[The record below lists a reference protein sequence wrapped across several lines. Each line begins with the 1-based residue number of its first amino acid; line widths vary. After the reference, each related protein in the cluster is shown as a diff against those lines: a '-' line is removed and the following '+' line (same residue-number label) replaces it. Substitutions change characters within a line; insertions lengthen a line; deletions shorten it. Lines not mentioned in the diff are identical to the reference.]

1 MGSGQNLPIA
11 GILLAAVSFLAMLLS
26 GVDAVIGLAVLT
38 VWVGS
43 LLVAAGRP
51 PEPPKTKVK
60 QRVTLDSIRDLIEN
74 FSTPLLI
81 TERSTI
87 AIANRAA
94 RKMLGPHVVGQDA
107 RVALRQPEAAALL
120 NENRQGEAIVR
131 GLVRRGDI
139 WQINRQA
146 IDDRLAMLEFINQTA
161 EADISRAHT
170 DFVANASHELRTPLA
185 AVLGYV
191 ETLQEGDGALDTP
204 TTQKFLGIIEREAQ
218 RMHALVSDL
227 MSLSRVEAEKHD
239 LPTERIDL
247 RSLVERAARDAAGS
261 HRSDRL
267 QLELHA
273 EPCVLGDRQQ
283 LEQVVRNLV
292 DNALKYGAADTP
304 VTVTLDLGQADQARI
319 AVVDQGEGIAP
330 EQIPHL
336 TRRFYRTDPGRSRAS
351 GGTGLGLAIV
361 KHIVERHRGR
371 LDITSELGK
380 GTRAVVRIPLA
391 EEEADT
397 AIIAPQPAGRHPA
410 PGANATNVTVVSYN
424 YNMGPPWM
432 CGRLAGAASAYSNS
446 RTPNGKNR
454 SIRCRRSR

>member
-1 MGSGQNLPIA
+1 MGNGQNIPIA
-11 GILLAAVSFLAMLLS
+11 GISLAAVTFVALLLL
-26 GVDAVIGLAVLT
+26 GTEVVIAIAVLT

-51 PEPPKTKVK
+51 PEPPQAKVK
-60 QRVTLDSIRDLIEN
+60 QRLSLDSIRDLIEN
-74 FSTPLLI
+74 SSTPLVI

-94 RKMLGPHVVGQDA
+94 RKMLGPHVIGQDA
-107 RVALRQPEAAALL
+107 RVALRQPEAISLL

-139 WQINRQA
+139 WQINRQRL
-146 IDDRLAMLEFINQTA
+146 DDRLAMLEFINQTA

-185 AVLGYV
+185 AILGYV
-191 ETLQEGDGALDTP
+191 ETLQEGDEGLDTP
-204 TTQKFLGIIEREAQ
+204 TARKFLGIIEREAQ
-218 RMHALVSDL
+218 RLHALVSDL

-247 RSLVERAARDAAGS
+247 ASLVERAARDAAGPA
-261 HRSDRL
+261 RLDRL
-267 QLELHA
+267 MLEITA
-273 EPCVLGDRQQ
+273 EPVVLGDLQQ
-283 LEQVVRNLV
+283 VEQVVRNLV

-304 VTVTLDLGQADQARI
+304 VNVVLDLAQGDLARI
-319 AVVDQGEGIAP
+319 AVADQGEGIAP

-380 GTRAVVRIPLA
+380 GTRVVVRIPLA
-391 EEEADT
+391 EPDPPA
-397 AIIAPQPAGRHPA
+397 AIAPIEPEETTEP
-410 PGANATNVTVVSYN
+410 
-424 YNMGPPWM
+424 
-432 CGRLAGAASAYSNS
+432 
-446 RTPNGKNR
+446 RTETQQL
-454 SIRCRRSR
+454 S

>member
-1 MGSGQNLPIA
+1 MSSGQNIPIA
-11 GILLAAVSFLAMLLS
+11 GIVLAMVTFFAMLLS
-26 GVDAVIGLAVLT
+26 GVDAITGIAVLT
-38 VWVGS
+38 VWIGS
-43 LLVAAGRP
+43 LLVAAVRP
-51 PEPPKTKVK
+51 PEPPKAKIK
-60 QRVTLDSIRDLIEN
+60 QRISLDSIRDLIEN
-74 FSTPLLI
+74 SSTPLLI

-94 RKMLGPHVVGQDA
+94 RKMLGQHLIGQDA

-120 NENRQGEAIVR
+120 NENRQGETIVR

-139 WQINRQA
+139 WQINRQVIA
-146 IDDRLAMLEFINQTA
+146 ERLAMLEFINQTA

-191 ETLQEGDGALDTP
+191 ETLQEGDGKLDTP
-204 TTQKFLGIIEREAQ
+204 TAQKFLGIIEREAK

-227 MSLSRVEAEKHD
+227 MSLSRVEAEKHE

-247 RSLVERAARDAAGS
+247 ATLVERAARDAAGS
-261 HRSDRL
+261 HRMDRL
-267 QLELHA
+267 QIALSA

-292 DNALKYGAADTP
+292 DNALKYGAPETP
-304 VTVTLDLGQADQARI
+304 VTVKLDLAQADQARI
-319 AVVDQGEGIAP
+319 AVTDQGEGIAP

-371 LDITSELGK
+371 LDISSQLGE

-391 EEEADT
+391 EAEDEPALLPS
-397 AIIAPQPAGRHPA
+397 PQPSEAHPPVA
-410 PGANATNVTVVSYN
+410 ETQ
-424 YNMGPPWM
+424 
-432 CGRLAGAASAYSNS
+432 
-446 RTPNGKNR
+446 
-454 SIRCRRSR
+454 

>member
-1 MGSGQNLPIA
+1 MGNGQNIPIA
-11 GILLAAVSFLAMLLS
+11 GISLAAVTFVALLLL
-26 GVDAVIGLAVLT
+26 GTEVVIAIAVLT

-51 PEPPKTKVK
+51 PEPPQAKVK
-60 QRVTLDSIRDLIEN
+60 QRLSLDSIRDLIEN
-74 FSTPLLI
+74 SSTPLVI

-94 RKMLGPHVVGQDA
+94 RKMLGPHVIGQDA
-107 RVALRQPEAAALL
+107 RVALRQPEAISLL

-139 WQINRQA
+139 WQINRQRL
-146 IDDRLAMLEFINQTA
+146 DDRLAMLEFINQTA

-185 AVLGYV
+185 AILGYV
-191 ETLQEGDGALDTP
+191 ETLQEGDEGLDTP
-204 TTQKFLGIIEREAQ
+204 TARKFLGIIEREAQ
-218 RMHALVSDL
+218 RLHALVSDL

-247 RSLVERAARDAAGS
+247 ASLVERAARDAAGPA
-261 HRSDRL
+261 RLDRL
-267 QLELHA
+267 MLDITA
-273 EPCVLGDRQQ
+273 EPVVLGDLQQ
-283 LEQVVRNLV
+283 VEQVVRNLV
-292 DNALKYGAADTP
+292 DNALKYGAPDTP
-304 VTVTLDLGQADQARI
+304 VHVVLDLAQGDLARI
-319 AVVDQGEGIAP
+319 AVADQGEGIAP

-380 GTRAVVRIPLA
+380 GTRVVVRIPLA
-391 EEEADT
+391 EPDPPAVMAPTEPEET
-397 AIIAPQPAGRHPA
+397 TAPQ
-410 PGANATNVTVVSYN
+410 TETQQLS
-424 YNMGPPWM
+424 
-432 CGRLAGAASAYSNS
+432 
-446 RTPNGKNR
+446 
-454 SIRCRRSR
+454 

>member
-1 MGSGQNLPIA
+1 MRRGQNIPIA
-11 GILLAAVSFLAMLLS
+11 GIFLAAVTFVALLLL
-26 GVDAVIGLAVLT
+26 GTDIITALAVLT

-51 PEPPKTKVK
+51 PEPPKAEVK
-60 QRVTLDSIRDLIEN
+60 QRLTVDSIRDLVEN
-74 FSTPLLI
+74 SSIPLVI
-81 TERSTI
+81 TDRNTV
-87 AIANRAA
+87 ALANKAA

-107 RVALRQPEAAALL
+107 RVTLRQPEAVSLL
-120 NENRQGEAIVR
+120 GANRQSEAIVR

-139 WQINRQA
+139 WQISRHTL
-146 IDDRLAMLEFINQTA
+146 DERLAMLEFINQTA

-185 AVLGYV
+185 AILGYV
-191 ETLQEGDGALDTP
+191 ETLQEGENTLDTP
-204 TTQKFLGIIEREAQ
+204 TARKFLGIIEREAQ
-218 RMHALVSDL
+218 RLHALVSDL
-227 MSLSRVEAEKHD
+227 MSLSRVEAEKHE

-247 RSLVERAARDAAGS
+247 ASLVERAARDAAGS
-261 HRSDRL
+261 QRIERL
-267 QLELHA
+267 VLNLTT
-273 EPCVLGDRQQ
+273 EPVVVGDLQQ

-292 DNALKYGAADTP
+292 DNAMKYGAPEAP
-304 VTVTLDLGQADQARI
+304 VQVTLDLAQGDLARI
-319 AVVDQGEGIAP
+319 AVEDEGDGIAP

-391 EEEADT
+391 EAE
-397 AIIAPQPAGRHPA
+397 PPAGDPA
-410 PGANATNVTVVSYN
+410 AVDPVHQTALEPETQELSQ
-424 YNMGPPWM
+424 
-432 CGRLAGAASAYSNS
+432 
-446 RTPNGKNR
+446 
-454 SIRCRRSR
+454 

>member
-11 GILLAAVSFLAMLLS
+11 GIALATVTFLAMLLT
-26 GVDAVIGLAVLT
+26 GIDFVVALAVLV

-43 LLVAAGRP
+43 LLLAAGRP
-51 PEPPKTKVK
+51 PEPPRARTKQPVS
-60 QRVTLDSIRDLIEN
+60 LDSIRDLVEN
-74 FSTPLLI
+74 STTPLLI
-81 TERSTI
+81 TDRNTI

-94 RKMLGPHVVGQDA
+94 RRIIGPHVVGQDT
-107 RVALRQPEAAALL
+107 RVALRQPEAISLL
-120 NENRQGEAIVR
+120 NNIRQSEAIVR

-139 WQINRQA
+139 WQINRQS

-185 AVLGYV
+185 AIIGYV
-191 ETLQEGDGALDTP
+191 ETLQEGDGRIDTP
-204 TTQKFLGIIEREAQ
+204 TAQKFLGIIAREAQ
-218 RMHALVSDL
+218 RLQALVSDL

-247 RSLVERAARDAAGS
+247 AALVERAARDAAGS
-261 HRSDRL
+261 NRIERL
-267 QLELHA
+267 QIDIA
-273 EPCVLGDRQQ
+273 AQPCVLGDRQQ

-292 DNALKYGAADTP
+292 DNAFKYGAPDTP
-304 VTVTLDLGQADQARI
+304 VAVTLDLAQADQARI
-319 AVVDQGEGIAP
+319 AVADQGEGIAP

-380 GTRAVVRIPLA
+380 GTRVVARFPLA
-391 EEEADT
+391 ETQIDETQADNENPDPSVPEQ
-397 AIIAPQPAGRHPA
+397 AEQPQQ
-410 PGANATNVTVVSYN
+410 SQ
-424 YNMGPPWM
+424 
-432 CGRLAGAASAYSNS
+432 
-446 RTPNGKNR
+446 
-454 SIRCRRSR
+454 